1 MMTEIDA
8 DRDGFISL
16 DEFAGFLSAGSDN
29 VEGELREAFE
39 LYDINKNGLIS
50 SSELGEILSR
60 IGENVTE
67 KDCVRMIE
75 SVDEDGDGFVNFEEF
90 KTMMSRNNSSVN
102 TPSVP

>member
-1 MMTEIDA
+1 MTEIDA

-16 DEFAGFLSAGSDN
+16 DEFAGFLSAGTEN
-29 VEGELREAFE
+29 VDEELKEAFE

-60 IGENVTE
+60 IGESVTE

-90 KTMMSRNNSSVN
+90 KTMMSRNNSNSN
-102 TPSVP
+102 TPSVF